1 MTTVTYSSYT
11 TAGPSSAV
19 TITLTPVAGSL
30 VHDVWMIITPLQGGE
45 YGVVLSAQGLQ
56 PGGVYLID
64 GITATAPVSTAP
76 FAPTTAASEFT
87 ADGQGN
93 GIYSFI
99 SANSP
104 QTSYT
109 GVLLLYLPNGQVAN
123 SVVAATGS
131 L

>member
-1 MTTVTYSSYT
+1 
-11 TAGPSSAV
+11 
-19 TITLTPVAGSL
+19 
-30 VHDVWMIITPLQGGE
+30 MIITPLQGGE

-64 GITATAPVSTAP
+64 GLTATSPVITVP
-76 FAPTTAASEFT
+76 FAPSTATSEFT

-99 SANSP
+99 SATNP
-104 QTSYT
+104 QTTYN
-109 GVLLLYLPNGQVAN
+109 GLLLLYVPNGQTSN
-123 SVVAATGS
+123 SEVVATGP